1 MMSTNLETSRKVL
14 RLNSEHINTDSKVKH
29 RNDILI
35 KGRFRGVTKVML
47 KRKSQFMCFM
57 NCLFYIKSS
66 LLLPF
71 IIVFVIG
78 CNQNYF
84 PRGNG
89 FALQAGDLLFQDADC
104 GPLCDSIE
112 EVTGGYLG
120 ARFSHVGIVAQDAN
134 NDFVVIEAL
143 SSGVKA
149 SPLESF
155 LGRSLDKSCRPK
167 VVVGRLKPAFSHL
180 IPLALKE
187 AFALRGKPYDKLFV
201 INNDSYYCSELIYEI
216 FLRANDN
223 KPVFTLEPMTFK
235 KPDTGATLATWQEYF
250 SKLGVSIPESEPGI
264 NPGGISRSEALSI
277 IYSYGIPDGW
287 EKRYPDL

>member
-1 MMSTNLETSRKVL
+1 M
-14 RLNSEHINTDSKVKH
+14 LN
-29 RNDILI
+29 
-35 KGRFRGVTKVML
+35 G
-47 KRKSQFMCFM
+47 KSQLMRFI
-57 NCLFYIKSS
+57 NCLFYTKSS

-71 IIVFVIG
+71 IVVVVIG

-84 PRGNG
+84 QKGG
-89 FALQAGDLLFQDADC
+89 SFALQSGDLLFQDADC
-104 GPLCDSIE
+104 GALCDSIE
-112 EVTGGYLG
+112 EVTRGCLG

-134 NDFVVIEAL
+134 NNFVVIEAL
-143 SSGVKA
+143 SSGAKV

-155 LGRSLDKSCRPK
+155 LGRSLDKCRRPK

-180 IPLALKE
+180 IPLAIKE

-235 KPDTGATLATWQEYF
+235 DPDTGVTLATWQEYF
-250 SKLGVSIPESEPGI
+250 SKLGASIPEGERGI
-264 NPGGISRSEALSI
+264 NPGGISRSEALTI

-287 EKRYPDL
+287 EKRYPDS